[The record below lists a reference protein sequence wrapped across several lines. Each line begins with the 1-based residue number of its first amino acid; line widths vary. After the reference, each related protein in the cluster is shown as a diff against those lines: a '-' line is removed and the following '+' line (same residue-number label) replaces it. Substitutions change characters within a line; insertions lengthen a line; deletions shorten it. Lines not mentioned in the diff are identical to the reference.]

1 MKRVAIAM
9 EMAEKRM
16 KSEVEE
22 NNLNNLQL
30 LVKKQQTL
38 KNMEEKLQR
47 CQ

>member
-1 MKRVAIAM
+1 M